1 MPSGPSK
8 TTEAVV
14 AFLIP
19 PACREEVLGDLHER
33 FQSPSQYAADVLF
46 SIPLV
51 ILSRMRRTANAETLL
66 IQTLASYMSFAV
78 AAWLYNG
85 AILREPWVPLR
96 LAIPAAMA
104 VLGLILDD
112 TYAHSGRRTSLE
124 FARGPLLG
132 AAIALASEGILWMS
146 RPDLA
151 LPRWITLYGC
161 AMSLLL
167 SSGVR
172 IYRGGF
178 DAGPWSR
185 GRPEWQRRMAGQ
197 RRKEN
202 YMSLKARITIAC
214 GVLVCAAA
222 VLWATSQPL
231 MKFTPFLLVLGVWV
245 VLMIRF
251 PNIFKLP
258 PRS

>member
-1 MPSGPSK
+1 MSSGPSK
-8 TTEAVV
+8 TTEAIV
-14 AFLIP
+14 ALLIP

-46 SIPLV
+46 TIPLV
-51 ILSRMRRTANAETLL
+51 ILSRMRRTADAEALL
-66 IQTLASYMSFAV
+66 LQTFALYLSFV
-78 AAWLYNG
+78 AAAWFYDG
-85 AILREPWVPLR
+85 ALLREPWSLMRFAVP
-96 LAIPAAMA
+96 ASMVI
-104 VLGLILDD
+104 LGVILDD

-124 FARGPLLG
+124 LARGPLLG
-132 AAIALASEGILWMS
+132 AAMALASEGILWMS

-161 AMSLLL
+161 ALSLLL

-172 IYRGGF
+172 MNRGVF
-178 DAGPWSR
+178 EAHPL
-185 GRPEWQRRMAGQ
+185 EWQG
-197 RRKEN
+197 RKEDH
-202 YMSLKARITIAC
+202 MSLQARITIIC

-222 VLWATSQPL
+222 CIWATGQPL
-231 MKFTPFLLVLGVWV
+231 MKFTPFLLVLGVWA
-245 VLMIRF
+245 VLMIGF